1 MHPVFIC
8 ASISKKPIR
17 QCFVHSRWQH
27 IHHPVSLANLF
38 DVCAHMEKESVKRHR
53 TFGSDLQIF
62 LVQASLRSC
71 LKLRKFE
78 DTDGAE
84 KKTLCLYV
92 YVRES
97 A

>member
-1 MHPVFIC
+1 
-8 ASISKKPIR
+8 
-17 QCFVHSRWQH
+17 
-27 IHHPVSLANLF
+27 
-38 DVCAHMEKESVKRHR
+38 MEKESVKRHR
-53 TFGSDLQIF
+53 TFGSDLQFF

-84 KKTLCLYV
+84 TKTLCLYV
-92 YVRES
+92 HVRES